1 MKNIN
6 LILAFITLFA
16 IQGLWAQDDDFRK
29 TAPMPGPAP
38 KIEFGEFEQFTLD
51 NGLQVIVVENHKLPR
66 IAFNLLVDVPPV
78 KEGEYAGTAEMAGEL
93 LGRGTDSLSKAEI
106 DAAVDFIGAD
116 FSTSEEGMFGA
127 CLTKHKDK
135 LLEVMVD
142 VLLHPTFPEEEFE
155 KLKKQR
161 LSALSY
167 EKDDAE
173 AIAGKLSQKLRFG
186 GHPYGEVPTEETIEA
201 ITVDRCKAYFENYF
215 MPNNSYL
222 AIIGDINLE
231 EAKEIA
237 GKYFGGWEKGTLSR
251 EFFERPEAPSEPV
264 VAFVDKAG
272 AVQSVI
278 DITYPA
284 NLKPGTDDAIV
295 ANVLNTLLGS
305 GGLNSRL
312 NLNIREDKGYSYGV
326 RSTLSSDKYVGY
338 FAAGGSVRNEVT
350 DSAIVEFLY
359 EMNRLRDEL
368 VPEGELQSTKN
379 YITGSFA
386 RGMERPEAVARL
398 ALNTVRYKLPTDYYA
413 NYLKN
418 MNAVTAEQLQDVA
431 RKYILPGQAYIVV
444 VGNKAEVAEKLAPFD
459 GDGELS
465 FYDVTGKPVSGEE
478 EALPEGLTGMD
489 VVENYLAA
497 IGGREQLETVED
509 ITLTMS
515 TTVQGMAMKM
525 TNQRK
530 APNKMLM
537 KVEMNGMVINET
549 RFDGEKGVASASAMG
564 QEQKIEGEQ
573 AQSMKRQAMIFPE
586 LEYKKKKYELQLD
599 GIEQLEGGKA
609 YRVVVTAPDGEKAT
623 HYFDVKT
630 GLKVKSIM
638 TQASPQ
644 GEVTVTNEMG
654 DYQEVDGIRLPFELT
669 ISGSAPFPINLKVE
683 SVEVNTGLSDELFK
697 VEE

>member
-6 LILAFITLFA
+6 LILAFLTLFA
-16 IQGLWAQDDDFRK
+16 VQSLWAQDDDFRK
-29 TAPMPGPAP
+29 TAPAPGPAP
-38 KIEFGEFEQFTLD
+38 KIEFGAFEQFTLD

-78 KEGEYAGTAEMAGEL
+78 EEGQYAGTAEMAGEL
-93 LGRGTDSLSKAEI
+93 LGRGADSLSKAEI

-167 EKDDAE
+167 EKDDADV
-173 AIAGKLSQKLRFG
+173 IADKVAQKLRFG
-186 GHPYGEVPTEETIEA
+186 DHPYGEVPTEETIEA
-201 ITVDRCKAYFENYF
+201 ITVDRCKAYYENYF
-215 MPNNSYL
+215 LPNNSYL
-222 AIIGDINLE
+222 AIIGDIKLE

-237 GKYFGGWEKGTLSR
+237 EKYFGGWKKGTLSKA
-251 EFFERPEAPSEPV
+251 FFERPEPPSEPV

-278 DITYPA
+278 EITYPA
-284 NLKPGTDDAIV
+284 NLKPGADDAIA

-326 RSTLSSDKYVGY
+326 GSTLSSDKYIGY
-338 FAAGGSVRNEVT
+338 FSAGGSVRNEVT

-368 VPEGELQSTKN
+368 VSKEELQSTKN

-398 ALNTVRYKLPTDYYA
+398 ALNTVRYKLPKDYYA

-418 MNAVTAEQLQDVA
+418 LNAVTAGQLQEVA
-431 RKYILPGQAYIVV
+431 REYILPGQAYIVV
-444 VGNKAEVAEKLAPFD
+444 VGNKSEVADKLARFD
-459 GDGELS
+459 GDGEVS
-465 FYDVTGKPVSGEE
+465 FFDVTGKPVSGEE
-478 EALPEGLTGMD
+478 EALPEGLTAMD

-497 IGGREQLETVED
+497 IGGRKQLEEVED
-509 ITLTMS
+509 ITFAMS
-515 TTVQGMAMKM
+515 TTVQGMAMQM

-530 APNKMLM
+530 APDKMLM
-537 KVEMNGMVINET
+537 KVEMNGMVVNET
-549 RFDGEKGVASASAMG
+549 RFDGERGLVSAMG
-564 QEQKIEGEQ
+564 QEQKMEGEQ
-573 AQSMKRQAMIFPE
+573 AQSLRRQAMIFPE

-599 GIEQLEGGKA
+599 GVEQLEDGKA

-623 HYFDVKT
+623 HYFDTKT

-638 TQASPQ
+638 TQEGPQ
-644 GEVTVTNEMG
+644 GEATITSLMG
-654 DYQEVDGIRLPFELT
+654 DYREVDGIRLPFELK